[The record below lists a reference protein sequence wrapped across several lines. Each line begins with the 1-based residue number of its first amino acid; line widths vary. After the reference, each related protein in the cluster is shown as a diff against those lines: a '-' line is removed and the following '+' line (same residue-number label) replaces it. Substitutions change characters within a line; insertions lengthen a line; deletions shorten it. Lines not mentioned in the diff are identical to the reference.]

1 MNQTINNTHN
11 FKNIFVLASCQA
23 LFFSGR
29 TLTFFT
35 ASLVSMAM
43 LGDDLTFATVPIT
56 MMLIGTSLGTLPAA
70 FLMRAWGRKWGFAFG
85 SGVGA
90 IGALIASQ
98 AVASDNFILFNLGI
112 LVSGIYGGFAQQY
125 RFAAA
130 EIAPKHL
137 KEKTVSIVIAM
148 SVIGAFI
155 GPETALLAKN
165 WIIGVPF
172 QGTFWVLAAFNMLSG
187 IIILYVNIPKLTQQ
201 EYEDT
206 GRPLLKIVA
215 SPTFIVALISAL
227 LGYVV
232 MNFLMV
238 VTPLTMETTET
249 QIFSHENI
257 KLVIQWH
264 VAGMFLPGFLTGHL
278 IKKFGVVRII
288 ATGAAILLI
297 SVLVALNGV
306 TFNHF
311 LVALALL
318 GIGWN
323 FTFTGGTILITE
335 VHTSAERAKVQ
346 GTNDFLIFTGLAIS
360 SLMAGSVYHFLGW
373 DWVNYAMLPIILTIL
388 LSALWLRFIRRKQ
401 QATVRS
407 LAQ

>member
-1 MNQTINNTHN
+1 MIKTINNTHN

-172 QGTFWVLAAFNMLSG
+172 QGAFWVLAAFNMLSG

-201 EYEDT
+201 EHEDT

-401 QATVRS
+401 QATARS

>member
-1 MNQTINNTHN
+1 MIKTINNTHN

-201 EYEDT
+201 EHEDT

-288 ATGAAILLI
+288 ATGATILLI

-401 QATVRS
+401 QATARS